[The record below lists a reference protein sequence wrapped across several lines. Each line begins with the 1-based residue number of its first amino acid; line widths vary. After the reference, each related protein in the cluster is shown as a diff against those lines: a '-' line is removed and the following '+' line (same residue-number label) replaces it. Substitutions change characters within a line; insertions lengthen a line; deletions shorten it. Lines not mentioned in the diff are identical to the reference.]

1 MLCSILE
8 VLRGLLRGVPFSN
21 LEVSEA
27 SLFQVGGVRGVLL
40 SSLEVLRGV
49 LRGVPFLGLEVS
61 EVSPFR
67 IWRCREVCFFEF
79 GSVRGARSRVWR
91 CPRCASRC
99 PFSSLEVSEV
109 PVLEFG
115 GVLGAPRRDLIILLS
130 HSGPLPG
137 ARGWARVEF

>member
-1 MLCSILE
+1 M
-8 VLRGLLRGVPFSN
+8 
-21 LEVSEA
+21 
-27 SLFQVGGVRGVLL
+27 
-40 SSLEVLRGV
+40 LRGV
-49 LRGVPFLGLEVS
+49 LRGVPFLSLEVS
-61 EVSPFR
+61 EVFRFR
-67 IWRCREVCFFEF
+67 IWRCPEVCFFEF

-115 GVLGAPRRDLIILLS
+115 GVLGAPSRDLIILLS